1 MALVFA
7 CIAPHGF
14 PIIPDLS
21 DDAEGG
27 FATRTAMLELG
38 RRCAAAQPDAIVLAG
53 PHGVR
58 VAGTICL
65 ADVARAAGTLHWHDR
80 TVELNVPVDGALTD
94 AIAAAARARDVP
106 IALAGYAGNR
116 RDQSV
121 LPLDWGALTP
131 LWFLGHGENMV
142 GKGDVLA
149 KPPETD
155 IGPPVVLITPSR
167 QLPRQTMIDFGRAVA
182 DAARA
187 DERRIAFVASCDWAH
202 THRDDGPYGFHPA
215 AAEVDALVV
224 AAVKDEEL
232 GRLVDL
238 DPDLVQNGAIDGLW
252 QTLMLAGLLDEQ
264 PMRGEFMSYEAP
276 RYYGMLVAAYEPAS
290 A

>member
-1 MALVFA
+1 MSLVFA

-27 FATRTAMLELG
+27 LVTRETMHELG
-38 RRCAAAQPDAIVLAG
+38 RRCAEARPDAIVLAG

-58 VAGTICL
+58 VAGAICL
-65 ADVARAAGTLHWHDR
+65 ADVARAAGALHWKDR
-80 TVELNVPVDGALTD
+80 TVEMNVPVDGALTD
-94 AIAAAARARDVP
+94 RIAAAASARDVP

-116 RDQSV
+116 REQSV
-121 LPLDWGALTP
+121 LPLDWGGITP
-131 LWFLGHGENMV
+131 LWFLGHGQNMV

-149 KPPETD
+149 VPPDQD

-167 QLPRQTMIDFGRAVA
+167 QLPRQTMVDFGRAVA
-182 DAARA
+182 VAAQG

-202 THRDDGPYGFHPA
+202 THRDDGPYGFHAA
-215 AAEVDALVV
+215 AAEVDAQVV
-224 AAVKDEEL
+224 AAVKDEDL
-232 GRLVDL
+232 GRLIDL

-252 QTLMLAGLLDEQ
+252 QTLMLAGLLAEQ
-264 PMRGEFMSYEAP
+264 PMRSKFLSYEAP
-276 RYYGMLVAAYEPAS
+276 RYYGMLVAAYTPDAG
-290 A
+290 